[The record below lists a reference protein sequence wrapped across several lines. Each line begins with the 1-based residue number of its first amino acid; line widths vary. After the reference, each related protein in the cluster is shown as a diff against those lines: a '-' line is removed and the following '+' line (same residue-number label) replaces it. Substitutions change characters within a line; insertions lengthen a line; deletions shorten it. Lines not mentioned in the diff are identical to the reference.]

1 MVEETEVA
9 MFTVPTSAP
18 CPIAVKYRPSLD
30 KVINPSPVAAPPASA
45 KPTRAVKLNRADKC
59 NLFFAKI
66 LIWGFA
72 SALDREGI

>member
-1 MVEETEVA
+1 MVEEAKVV
-9 MFTVPTSAP
+9 MFAFPTSALYSF
-18 CPIAVKYRPSLD
+18 AVKYRPSLD
-30 KVINPSPVAAPPASA
+30 KVINPSPVAAPYASA
-45 KPTRAVKLNRADKC
+45 KPTRAIKLNRADKC